1 MKVVFYSN
9 ASGKSPVLENINELG
24 KEDQARLFGCLKNIE
39 ELGFY
44 SPRVE
49 FRQIEGKLWEIK
61 IRLQSCGYRV
71 FYVTIKKDMLV
82 LLHAFKK
89 QSQKT
94 PDKIIKTA
102 MKRLKEVIENET
114 YYLK

>member
-24 KEDQARLFGCLKNIE
+24 KEDQARLFGCLRNIE
-39 ELGFY
+39 ELGLY

-49 FRQIEGKLWEIK
+49 FRQIEGKLLE
-61 IRLQSCGYRV
+61 IRLQSGGYRV
-71 FYVTIKKDMLV
+71 FYVTLKKDIMV

-94 PDKIIKTA
+94 PVKIIKTA

-114 YYLK
+114 DYLK